1 MSTEAEI
8 KQSIRNDLAILFGDS
23 EPTDLRVFREKYNRL
38 VEYAT
43 AVSAPF
49 LGPETIRYQSMLL
62 YVSVLFLSISL
73 FKLGGIKVFDTVLSV
88 DHKLLVAYEVFIGMV
103 IVIFL
108 VKAYV
113 DYLRARFTRSRNAG
127 VGSELA
133 ALMSA
138 GLVKRHIQ
146 HYFWLEIFDAIGRA
160 YKAYD
165 DALSAVANKPSE
177 FTHRP
182 VQTLTLDKT
191 GFSKN
196 LEAIA
201 EIEKHEAFLA
211 GLIRELAGDE
221 NRFRDAA
228 ELILNVARSQP
239 EDEFAVP
246 SESGYE
252 KIRRAYEQHLSK
264 WLNARNALND
274 AFFSSRNDWPDNQRA
289 EAAAQIVERIATI
302 RRVYVVLEVVAPVAF
317 AIFAILYVRLK

>member
-8 KQSIRNDLAILFGDS
+8 KQSIRNDLAILFGES

-146 HYFWLEIFDAIGRA
+146 HYFWLEIF
-160 YKAYD
+160 
-165 DALSAVANKPSE
+165 
-177 FTHRP
+177 
-182 VQTLTLDKT
+182 
-191 GFSKN
+191 
-196 LEAIA
+196 
-201 EIEKHEAFLA
+201 
-211 GLIRELAGDE
+211 
-221 NRFRDAA
+221 
-228 ELILNVARSQP
+228 
-239 EDEFAVP
+239 
-246 SESGYE
+246 
-252 KIRRAYEQHLSK
+252 
-264 WLNARNALND
+264 
-274 AFFSSRNDWPDNQRA
+274 
-289 EAAAQIVERIATI
+289 
-302 RRVYVVLEVVAPVAF
+302 
-317 AIFAILYVRLK
+317 